1 MTRATSGGPT
11 WDKKLRQFRA
21 CGILMVMK
29 ASPTAVFLRRG
40 TPVIIAAMLALLVGC
55 AAPRSGRGQ
64 GDQADS
70 GLVSTN
76 QGPAHRHAAEFR
88 DELSQ
93 SVPVREFGYRIK
105 DLRFNEDYQKA
116 LVVFTHPSN
125 MASVP
130 PHQRR
135 PDWEFILEHDGFARY
150 TGTSMQ
156 PFYTP
161 GTASTPPVR
170 LTVTLPQ

>member
-1 MTRATSGGPT
+1 MSTRMRP
-11 WDKKLRQFRA
+11 
-21 CGILMVMK
+21 LM
-29 ASPTAVFLRRG
+29 F
-40 TPVIIAAMLALLVGC
+40 AAMLALLVGC
-55 AAPRSGRGQ
+55 ASPRSGRGP

-76 QGPAHRHAAEFR
+76 QGPAHRHQTEFR
-88 DELSQ
+88 EELSQ
-93 SVPVREFGYRIK
+93 SIPLREFGCRIK

-125 MASVP
+125 RASIP
-130 PHQRR
+130 QNQRR
-135 PDWEFILEHDGFARY
+135 PDWEFILEHDGFAMY

-161 GTASTPPVR
+161 GTASTPPVHI
-170 LTVTLPQ
+170 TVTLPPVHIFGSNRDPIPGKCDA

>member
-1 MTRATSGGPT
+1 
-11 WDKKLRQFRA
+11 
-21 CGILMVMK
+21 
-29 ASPTAVFLRRG
+29 
-40 TPVIIAAMLALLVGC
+40 MLALFVGC
-55 AAPRSGRGQ
+55 ASPRNARGQ
-64 GDQADS
+64 GDQAEC
-70 GLVSTN
+70 GLVNTSK
-76 QGPAHRHAAEFR
+76 GPAHRHQTEFR
-88 DELSQ
+88 EELSQ

-105 DLRFNEDYQKA
+105 DLRFNEDYQEA
-116 LVVFTHPSN
+116 LVIFTHPSN

-130 PHQRR
+130 QNQRR

-170 LTVTLPQ
+170 IIVTLPQR